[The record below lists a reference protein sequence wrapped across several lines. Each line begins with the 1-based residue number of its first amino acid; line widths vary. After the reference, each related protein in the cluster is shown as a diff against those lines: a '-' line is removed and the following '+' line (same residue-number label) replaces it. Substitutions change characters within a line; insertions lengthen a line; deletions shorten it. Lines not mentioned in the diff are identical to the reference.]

1 MALLWRRQSVL
12 PGFGL
17 AMGITVTYLSL
28 LVLVPLS
35 MIFLKTATLQPAEI
49 WAVVTSPRAV
59 ASLKMSF
66 SASIIAAGINA
77 VFGVLVAWVL
87 VRYSFPG
94 KSIVDALV
102 DLPFALP
109 TAVGGI
115 ALTAIY
121 AQQGW
126 VGRFLYP
133 LGIQSAFSRLGVVIA
148 LTFVGLPFVVRT
160 VQPVMEELEVDQEEA
175 AASLGAGRFRIF
187 RSILLPSL
195 WPSILTGFAMSF
207 ARAFGEYG
215 SVVFISG
222 NMPLKTEITPLV
234 IMTKLEQY
242 DYAGATALAMLMLL
256 CSFVLL
262 FLINRLQAWSGARM
276 SSRSPVEAP
285 RPAAVGAGASGASGA
300 GAGAPGV
307 AS

>member
-28 LVLVPLS
+28 LVLLPLS

-49 WAVVTSPRAV
+49 WAVVTSPRAI

-242 DYAGATALAMLMLL
+242 DYAGATALALLMLL

-285 RPAAVGAGASGASGA
+285 RPATAGAGAPGAPGA

>member
-1 MALLWRRQSVL
+1 
-12 PGFGL
+12 
-17 AMGITVTYLSL
+17 MGITVTYLSL

-35 MIFLKTATLQPAEI
+35 MIFLRTATLDPAEI

-66 SASIIAAGINA
+66 AASLIAAGINA

-87 VRYSFPG
+87 VRYTFPG

-133 LGIQSAFSRLGVVIA
+133 LGIESAFSRLGVVIA

-175 AASLGAGRFRIF
+175 AASLGAGRFEIF
-187 RSILLPSL
+187 RRVLLPAL

-242 DYAGATALAMLMLL
+242 DYAGATALAMVMLL
-256 CSFVLL
+256 CSFLLL
-262 FLINRLQAWSGARM
+262 FLINRLQAWSGARA

-285 RPAAVGAGASGASGA
+285 RAAAAGAGGAGASG
-300 GAGAPGV
+300 V

>member
-242 DYAGATALAMLMLL
+242 DYAGATALALLMLL

-285 RPAAVGAGASGASGA
+285 RPATAGAGAPGA

>member
-1 MALLWRRQSVL
+1 
-12 PGFGL
+12 
-17 AMGITVTYLSL
+17 MGITVTYLSL

-35 MIFLKTATLQPAEI
+35 MIFLKTATLHPAEI

-66 SASIIAAGINA
+66 AASLIAAGINA

-87 VRYSFPG
+87 VRYTFPG

-133 LGIQSAFSRLGVVIA
+133 LGIESAFSRLGVVIA

-175 AASLGAGRFRIF
+175 AASLGAGRFEIF
-187 RSILLPSL
+187 RRVLLPSL

-242 DYAGATALAMLMLL
+242 DYAGATALAMVMLL
-256 CSFVLL
+256 CSFLLL
-262 FLINRLQAWSGARM
+262 FLINRLQAWSGARA

-285 RPAAVGAGASGASGA
+285 RAAGAGGAGAA
-300 GAGAPGV
+300 GV